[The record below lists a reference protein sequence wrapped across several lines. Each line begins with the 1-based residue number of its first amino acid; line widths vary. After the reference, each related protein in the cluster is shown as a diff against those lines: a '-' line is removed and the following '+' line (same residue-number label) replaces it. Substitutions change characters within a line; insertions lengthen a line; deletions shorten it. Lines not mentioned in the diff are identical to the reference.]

1 MTAIDRKL
9 AEIAGRADAAP
20 LGPWIPTDE
29 PNDKCCWTHHVERH
43 PSNPIYEGQ
52 VDPVA
57 DVDGE
62 PAAKFIALART
73 DVPALLRLVAVLRE
87 QRDKYRRLIDEANDG
102 REVDI
107 AVECNWTEQDDAAA
121 LAALEGE

>member
-1 MTAIDRKL
+1 MTDIPTKL

-29 PNDKCCWTHHVERH
+29 PNDRCCWTHHVERN

-62 PAAKFIALART
+62 PAAKFIAHART

-87 QRDKYRRLIDEANDG
+87 QRDSYAALVYSNGTDMRLNLEAH
-102 REVDI
+102 
-107 AVECNWTEQDDAAA
+107 DAAA